1 MARLPFIQ
9 PVDLPPEQ
17 QSLLSSGINLHKLLA
32 NSPDALRAFRAF
44 TNFVRDGSSSVNRQE
59 TELAMAQIGYAAHNP
74 YEYSHHV
81 QIALEVGVPP
91 QKVLAIADETAGRP
105 SILSAREKAILR
117 AARDLAT
124 GLGVSPPAMD
134 ELEQHLD
141 PRERVDII
149 VCIVAYCST
158 VRLLNTFDVDLEP
171 KYEQYLRDFPL
182 RQI

>member
-1 MARLPFIQ
+1 MARLPFVQ
-9 PVDLPPEQ
+9 PADLPPAQ

-32 NSPDALRAFRAF
+32 NSPAALSAFRAF

-59 TELAMAQIGYAAHNP
+59 TELAMAQIGYAVNNR

-91 QKVLAIADETAGRP
+91 EKVLAIADETAGRP
-105 SILSAREKAILR
+105 SILSAREKAMLR

-124 GLGVSPPAMD
+124 GLGVSAPAMD
-134 ELEQHLD
+134 ELEQHLT
-141 PRERVDII
+141 PKERIDII

-158 VRLLNTFDVDLEP
+158 VRLLNSFDVDLET

-182 RQI
+182 RDA